1 MTMVYQCQWPHMHK
15 CPSPLEPQGL
25 SLPGWGW
32 GSHNPETL
40 LPGGGEEESGENK
53 RKESSDRETN
63 KGKGKG
69 CIKIR
74 NDRERKV
81 ATNNYGTE
89 HLPTFSMG
97 REMFISVKLT
107 PSS

>member
-40 LPGGGEEESGENK
+40 LPGGGGKK
-53 RKESSDRETN
+53 RVGRT
-63 KGKGKG
+63 
-69 CIKIR
+69 
-74 NDRERKV
+74 RERKAV
-81 ATNNYGTE
+81 TE
-89 HLPTFSMG
+89 KRIKEKEKGVL
-97 REMFISVKLT
+97 K
-107 PSS
+107 